1 MPPVRNSLSPEE
13 KLKRA
18 EWRRRLATNAVYKY
32 MSGSSSRTLT
42 AEEREALTLEFV
54 SDDEDDTQG
63 VHLLIFCYFSQF
75 LADINTKMDNM
86 HIVKKPLCIMTVRQP
101 FVRKGATITTR
112 HPWYIE
118 HRDSESD
125 EYVSESESEDEDDD
139 EPTTSSV
146 KE

>member
-18 EWRRRLATNAVYKY
+18 ERRRRLATNAVYKY
-32 MSGSSSRTLT
+32 MSGSSCTLT

-54 SDDEDDTQG
+54 SDDEDDTQ
-63 VHLLIFCYFSQF
+63 
-75 LADINTKMDNM
+75 DINSKMDNM
-86 HIVKKPLCIMTVRQP
+86 HIVKKPLRIMTVRQP

-112 HPWYIE
+112 RPWYIE

-125 EYVSESESEDEDDD
+125 DYVSESESEDEDDD